1 LKTFET
7 ASINCQGQIKLYLG
21 TAESHSL
28 NLENNQ
34 LYKLYFMSWTIW
46 ALIIETFTLNHWSI
60 VTNSQL
66 IIQTIARKLTN
77 TEPFFHMFRVLT
89 DLCQSNLSEDMS
101 RE

>member
-34 LYKLYFMSWTIW
+34 LYKLYFMS
-46 ALIIETFTLNHWSI
+46 
-60 VTNSQL
+60 
-66 IIQTIARKLTN
+66 
-77 TEPFFHMFRVLT
+77 
-89 DLCQSNLSEDMS
+89 
-101 RE
+101 